1 MADRRTEFF
10 RTLRLLSLALVFST
24 GPALAQSQAT
34 SDVHP
39 AAPIKPPN
47 ASTTHGRQKTKPAPD
62 TASSTDRE
70 ARKAALT
77 TPDAS
82 QFRPNGPITIT
93 ADHAELIE
101 GDSAVYTGNVKVN
114 SDTLKMDGDRLELKQ
129 AKDGQYTAK
138 ITGNPA
144 HLAHAGASPDD
155 PPVTA
160 HAQTINYNSKTE
172 TVELDGNAQLIRGGN
187 IVDGKDISYNLA
199 KHQVQAVG
207 GAGGQV
213 KMVIQPPPATHEDQH
228 SGRPAAHDGS
238 KH

>member
-1 MADRRTEFF
+1 MTNRRTECF
-10 RTLRLLSLALVFST
+10 RILRLVPLALVLGT
-24 GPALAQSQAT
+24 GVALAQTQAT

-47 ASTTHGRQKTKPAPD
+47 TSAAHGKRKTGPAPA
-62 TASSTDRE
+62 TSSTDRE
-70 ARKAALT
+70 ARKAAFT
-77 TPDAS
+77 APQAS

-101 GDSAVYTGNVKVN
+101 GDSAVYTGNVKVD

-144 HLAHAGASPDD
+144 HLAHAGVGPDD

-172 TVELDGNAQLIRGGN
+172 TVELSGKAQLTRGGN
-187 IVDGKDISYNLA
+187 IVDGEDISYNLA
-199 KHQVQAVG
+199 KRQVQAG
-207 GAGGQV
+207 GGTGGQV
-213 KMVIQPPPATHEDQH
+213 KMVIQPPPPTHSDQY
-228 SGRPAAHDGS
+228 SDKPAAHDGS
-238 KH
+238 RH